1 MPLSTVQVISRTGV
15 SRIGRGLRKLR
26 SLRLDWGLPEKTDV
40 LILFTD
46 TARQL
51 SSYFPGRRLTVLDL
65 ESPRRN
71 FWVLLL
77 SIASGSIRI
86 RRYLS
91 TYISWTKPDLVLSAQ
106 DNFEPLWFVRPK
118 HRTVI
123 ALVQNGLRVEDP
135 ISLPVPRKSLAHRPK
150 VDFYFCFNSS
160 IGDFV
165 SKSLDATYV
174 SIGSFRC
181 NHEHRISISPSEKIS
196 YISTFM
202 TDIPLTSLIST
213 SNHRGSVTYG
223 SILDRRIPILIEVA
237 TFCDEN
243 GLRLELLGKDLDHN
257 AEESFYRERLGQFQ
271 FSYIP
276 RTAGSFQYIQCDTAK
291 IVVSTGSTLGLES
304 LARGNRTAVFDPL
317 PLILGNLSLQF
328 GWPVLID
335 PEGPFWSTQASPP
348 RIRQILGSLLSA
360 SDEQWKQTLDTY
372 RDALPY
378 YDPANTVFVNQ
389 LSEYGARMIPS
400 DKTPDIL
407 R

>member
-1 MPLSTVQVISRTGV
+1 
-15 SRIGRGLRKLR
+15 
-26 SLRLDWGLPEKTDV
+26 
-40 LILFTD
+40 
-46 TARQL
+46 
-51 SSYFPGRRLTVLDL
+51 
-65 ESPRRN
+65 
-71 FWVLLL
+71 
-77 SIASGSIRI
+77 
-86 RRYLS
+86 
-91 TYISWTKPDLVLSAQ
+91 
-106 DNFEPLWFVRPK
+106 
-118 HRTVI
+118 VI

-135 ISLPVPRKSLAHRPK
+135 NSLPVPRKSLAHRPK

-174 SIGSFRC
+174 SIGSFRS
-181 NHEHRISISPSEKIS
+181 NHEPRISISPSENIS
-196 YISTFM
+196 YISTFR

-213 SNHRGSVTYG
+213 SNHGESLTYG
-223 SILDRRIPILIEVA
+223 SILELRIQILIEVA

-257 AEESFYRERLGQFQ
+257 ADESFYRERLGKFQ

-276 RTAGSFQYIQCDTAK
+276 RTAGSFQYLQCDTAK

-317 PLILGNLSLQF
+317 PLILGNPSFQF
-328 GWPVLID
+328 GWPMLID